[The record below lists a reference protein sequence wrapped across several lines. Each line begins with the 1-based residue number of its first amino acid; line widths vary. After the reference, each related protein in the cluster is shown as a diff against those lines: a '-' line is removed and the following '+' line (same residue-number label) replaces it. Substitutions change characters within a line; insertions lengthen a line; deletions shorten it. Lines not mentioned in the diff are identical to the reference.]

1 MSNMTYRDLI
11 LYILANGLEDTPV
24 FQNGKIAGFQTVP
37 EAAVRLGVGEATVR
51 TWISLGQID
60 TIQLNDVWYIPENV
74 ERKTDEKSNSNTSNR
89 TTGIR
94 SNSVSTALL
103 SAESG
108 VQGAGANNDQN
119 GRTGRRTIRTT
130 YFRRSSK

>member
-60 TIQLNDVWYIPENV
+60 TIQLNDVWYIPENA
-74 ERKTDEKSNSNTSNR
+74 ERDTDEKSNSNTSNR

>member
-11 LYILANGLEDTPV
+11 LYILANDLEDTPV

-37 EAAVRLGVGEATVR
+37 DAAVRLGVGEATVR

-60 TIQLNDVWYIPENV
+60 TIQLNDVWYIPENA

-94 SNSVSTALL
+94 SNSISTALL
-103 SAESG
+103 SAEGG

>member
-11 LYILANGLEDTPV
+11 LYILANDLEDTPV

-60 TIQLNDVWYIPENV
+60 TIQLNDVWYIPENA

-94 SNSVSTALL
+94 SNSVSTAPL

-108 VQGAGANNDQN
+108 VKGAGANNDQN
-119 GRTGRRTIRTT
+119 GKTGRRTIRTT

>member
-37 EAAVRLGVGEATVR
+37 EAAVRLGVGESTVR

-60 TIQLNDVWYIPENV
+60 TIQLNDVWYIPENA

-103 SAESG
+103 SPESG

-130 YFRRSSK
+130 YFHRSSK

>member
-37 EAAVRLGVGEATVR
+37 DAAVRLGVGEATVR

-60 TIQLNDVWYIPENV
+60 TIQLNDVWYIPENA

-94 SNSVSTALL
+94 SNSISTALL
-103 SAESG
+103 SAEGG